1 VQGRRSSL
9 PREICEAVPES
20 GLGEPKGNPN
30 AEQKSAEGVV
40 GRKPEGPNGWKASR
54 T

>member
-1 VQGRRSSL
+1 VT
-9 PREICEAVPES
+9 VPES
-20 GLGEPKGNPN
+20 GLSESKDEPIVT
-30 AEQKSAEGVV
+30 QKSAEGVV